1 MLRFFRHIRK
11 TLMEQ
16 NKTRSYIYY
25 AIGEILLVMIG
36 ILLALQV
43 NNWNE
48 IRVLELEEQRILSDI
63 KTELVE
69 AIQSREEIIDLY
81 QSRRANIGSGL
92 NKLFSDSEHMISSAE
107 CFSMFQSHILRWDPI
122 NISTLEEIITSG
134 KIGIIQDALLRS
146 SLVQFRN
153 NSISNNYFLGQTIF
167 EANVLV
173 DDYPNLIIRN
183 WNNEEQRSEFECQ
196 FRPMKTNRFFLA
208 QLQSNHGRMGAPIE
222 IASDE
227 LEILMQIKKQIVAK
241 DSM

>member
-1 MLRFFRHIRK
+1 MLRFFRQIRK
-11 TLMEQ
+11 KLMEQ

-48 IRVLELEEQRILSDI
+48 IRVLQLEEQRILSDI

-81 QSRRANIGSGL
+81 QGRRVNIGSGL

-122 NISTLEEIITSG
+122 NISTLEEIVTSG

-196 FRPMKTNRFFLA
+196 FHPMKANRFFLA
-208 QLQSNHGRMGAPIE
+208 QLQSNHGRMSAPIE
-222 IASDE
+222 IASNE

-241 DSM
+241 ESM